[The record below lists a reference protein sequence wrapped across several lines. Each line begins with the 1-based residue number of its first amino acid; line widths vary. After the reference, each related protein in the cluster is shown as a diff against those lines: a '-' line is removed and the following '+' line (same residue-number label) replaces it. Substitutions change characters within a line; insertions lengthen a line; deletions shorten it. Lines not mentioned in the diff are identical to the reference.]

1 MFTQKVI
8 DELQSYVYALVDPR
22 NNCIFYI
29 GKGKGNR
36 VFQHA
41 EDALQENTDIHN
53 LKLETIR
60 SIHKDGLKVKHYII
74 RHKLSDETAFWWSL
88 YLLIC
93 CHTLN
98 SIRRIFSQTLRVVT
112 INGMRA

>member
-8 DELQSYVYALVDPR
+8 EELQSYVYALVDPR
-22 NNCIFYI
+22 NDCIFYI

-41 EDALQENTDIHN
+41 EDALQENTDSHN

-74 RHKLSDETAFWWSL
+74 RHKLSDETAFLVESVL
-88 YLLIC
+88 IDMLSYTKFNKENLLTNITSG
-93 CHTLN
+93 HH
-98 SIRRIFSQTLRVVT
+98 Q
-112 INGMRA
+112 